1 MNSETTLGLGRKTSE
16 WSMVWGIIMFICG
29 ILAIAMPLASSV
41 GIVIVLAWL
50 ILVAG
55 VSHLIFAFQSN
66 SVGGFLWKVP
76 LAIIYGCAGVY
87 ILMHPLLGVVSLTLL
102 LAIFFVIEGIVEIVL
117 YFNIHGAANA
127 GWVLFDGIVTL
138 ILGFLIWR
146 RWPSSSVWVIGTLV
160 GISLIFS
167 GISRFMLSSAVRR
180 VTSATA

>member
-1 MNSETTLGLGRKTSE
+1 MNSDVTLGSARKASG
-16 WSMVWGIIMFICG
+16 WSMVWGILMIICG

-50 ILVAG
+50 ILFAG
-55 VSHLIFAFQSN
+55 VWHLIFAFQSR
-66 SVGGFLWKVP
+66 SIGGFLWDVL
-76 LAIIYGCAGVY
+76 LAIVYGVAGFY
-87 ILMHPLLGVVSLTLL
+87 MLTHPLLGVVSLTLV
-102 LAIFFVIEGIVEIVL
+102 LAIFFLVEGVVEIFF
-117 YFNIHGAANA
+117 YFKIRGTANA

-138 ILGFLIWR
+138 ILGLFIWR

-180 VTSATA
+180 VASATA